1 MYEPNSFYFYV
12 MCGLI
17 ILCFVLLVAIVLMIL
32 QYIKYKKKL
41 KKFLTL
47 NSYAKDIKN
56 DPNYMNKVSGY
67 FGKKDDDLNEDL
79 LFADESP
86 AKFAEKEEQ

>member
-1 MYEPNSFYFYV
+1 
-12 MCGLI
+12 
-17 ILCFVLLVAIVLMIL
+17 
-32 QYIKYKKKL
+32 
-41 KKFLTL
+41 LTL

-86 AKFAEKEEQ
+86 AKFAEKEEK